1 MYFNNCNF
9 LWLPGV
15 IPPIDTEEPV
25 ITTEP
30 SYVNGVV
37 QLSVGDE
44 WSLPTVS
51 ATDTIDGNI
60 SNLVITNASAIT
72 NYLLGDGVYHFT
84 TTGSF
89 IVTYSVTDEANNQAN
104 YDLTIEV
111 TPPSLNWSSYGSY
124 YTGLSSSS
132 DVITDLALLL
142 RSTVDYVS
150 YGDAR
155 YVYTTYAS
163 GNQVV
168 LYDVPTSDSYNKV
181 TASGLDGWG
190 TGGLINGD
198 GFTITLNREH
208 VWACSDMRIMPNN
221 SDRTLSTGYVPFILN
236 TGSFEYRPDNGDIG
250 HFSDLHNLWNALA
263 SPNSTHSDHFYG
275 EESGP
280 SVGPYLTNEIFYPG
294 DEYKGDIA
302 RILFYMTLMYP
313 YLTLVEKGNTN
324 AIEGTIYYGYLD
336 VLLQWNEEDPVSTSE
351 VTRNQTIYL
360 EQGNRNPFIDY
371 YNDDIVSF
379 VFANGD
385 PNILD

>member
-1 MYFNNCNF
+1 MYFNNRNI
-9 LWLPGV
+9 LWLRGV
-15 IPPIDTEEPV
+15 SSPTDTEEPV

-51 ATDTIDGNI
+51 ATDNVDGNI
-60 SNLVITNASAIT
+60 SNLVITNASAISD
-72 NYLLGDGVYHFT
+72 YLIGEGAYHFT
-84 TTGSF
+84 ATGSF
-89 IVTYSVTDEANNQAN
+89 VVTYSVTDETENTAT
-104 YDLTIEV
+104 YDLTIEISL
-111 TPPSLNWSSYGSY
+111 PSLNWSTYGTY
-124 YTGLSSSS
+124 YTSLSSSS
-132 DVITDLALLL
+132 DVTTDLALLL

-168 LYDVPTSDSYNKV
+168 LYDAPTSDSYNKV
-181 TASGLDGWG
+181 TASGEAGWG
-190 TGGLINGD
+190 TGGVITGD

-236 TGSFEYRPDNGDIG
+236 SGSFDYRPDNGDIG

-263 SPNSTHSDHFYG
+263 SPNGTHSDHFFG
-275 EESGP
+275 EESGS
-280 SVGPYLTNEIFYPG
+280 SVGSYLTNDIFYPG

-313 YLTLVEKGNTN
+313 YLTLVEKGDTN
-324 AIEGTIYYGYLD
+324 AVEGSIYYGFLD
-336 VLLQWNEEDPVSTSE
+336 VLLEWNEEDPVNSSE
-351 VTRNQTIYL
+351 IARNQTIFAT
-360 EQGNRNPFIDY
+360 QGNRNPFIDY
-371 YNDDIVSF
+371 YNDDIASF
-379 VFANGD
+379 IFASGD
-385 PNILD
+385 PNVLD